1 MFFLVGDHFDGMTSL
16 SASWL
21 TREIIALAPRR
32 FLDKEIRRIA
42 ADFIYHKCQ

>member
-16 SASWL
+16 SASWP

-32 FLDKEIRRIA
+32 FLDEETRRIA
-42 ADFIYHKCQ
+42 ADFIYRQ